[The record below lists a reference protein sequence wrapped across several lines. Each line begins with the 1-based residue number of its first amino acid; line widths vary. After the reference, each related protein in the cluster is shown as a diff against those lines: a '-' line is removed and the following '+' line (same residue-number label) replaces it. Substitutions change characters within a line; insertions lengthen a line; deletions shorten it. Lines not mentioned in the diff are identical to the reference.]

1 MSRARALR
9 LALLIVL
16 SVIAQASL
24 PGVLSWW
31 PVAPALTM
39 ALIAAI
45 AWTDGPEAGAVAG
58 FGAGILLD
66 VVPPAAHPI
75 GQWAVV
81 LAALG
86 YLFAIVL
93 GHEERLVPVLLVA
106 GGTVALAPAL
116 YALVGVTLGQ
126 TASVVD
132 VRSTAE
138 AAGWG
143 LAAALLV
150 LPSARA
156 KRRPEPPLSI
166 GGPLPAGLLED
177 WERAAA

>member
-1 MSRARALR
+1 VSRARALR
-9 LALLIVL
+9 LAVLIL
-16 SVIAQASL
+16 ASTLAQATL
-24 PGVLSWW
+24 PATVSWW
-31 PVAPALTM
+31 PAAPALTL

-58 FGAGILLD
+58 FGAGLLLD

-75 GQWAVV
+75 GQWAAV

-86 YLFAIVL
+86 YLFAL
-93 GHEERLVPVLLVA
+93 LLRHEERLVPVLLVA
-106 GGTVALAPAL
+106 AGTVALAPVL
-116 YALVGVTLGQ
+116 YALLGVTLGQ
-126 TASVVD
+126 TANLGVGSVV
-132 VRSTAE
+132 A

-156 KRRPEPPLSI
+156 KRRPEPPLSV

-177 WERAAA
+177 WERSAA